1 MFIWVLANDYL
12 KYPYCRKHF
21 RLSGNIN
28 SIQLKVGADYI
39 PPYPITGHAGYCE
52 MADNIDDDNTD
63 FVVALHQAAGA
74 FLDTDKVTR
83 INKEN
88 FALNTRTYD
97 PTVATNLEYQ
107 LSYFEEKR
115 VQGRAL
121 YAIRLDNNPFET
133 DVISGYNTKKISP
146 LELVIKVDNA
156 GHFARDCTMYTLY
169 WHDFIVNYKN
179 GGGDTYG

>member
-1 MFIWVLANDYL
+1 M
-12 KYPYCRKHF
+12 
-21 RLSGNIN
+21 
-28 SIQLKVGADYI
+28 
-39 PPYPITGHAGYCE
+39 
-52 MADNIDDDNTD
+52 
-63 FVVALHQAAGA
+63 
-74 FLDTDKVTR
+74 TR

-97 PTVATNLEYQ
+97 PSVTTNLEYQ

-156 GHFARDCTMYTLY
+156 GHFARDSTMYTLY
-169 WHDFIVNYKN
+169 WHDFIVNFKN
-179 GGGDTYG
+179 GGVDTYG